1 MSTEGTVLGVLLL
14 VGFWLARSYVYVA
27 EGEVAVLTRFG
38 KAVRNGEGGL
48 HLLLPGLHRK
58 LPWDRVLRVC
68 IKEQSIELTGDE
80 DRTVMT
86 NDGIAI
92 RYQSA
97 LRFAP
102 LNDQLE
108 NYLFGLARPMEH
120 MVGTFTCLLR
130 NEIANFR
137 IPVRETSQLVPQANN
152 AEQLIDESLGAYAL
166 IRRERRTL
174 NQRVTDCGKRLVG
187 DHFGVRL
194 EAIDVTDFEPPD
206 ELREALHTVVQAK
219 NDVDAAL
226 FRSEGECQ
234 QRLLAAQR
242 GVQIAQERARAIEVE
257 MVDLGSHLAELED
270 NQVLDEYV
278 ERRRAEVL
286 LEARQVY
293 VRGAAEQKVNP

>member
-1 MSTEGTVLGVLLL
+1 MSTEGIVLGVLLL
-14 VGFWLARSYVYVA
+14 VVLGIARSYVYVA
-27 EGEVAVLTRFG
+27 EGAVAVLTRFG
-38 KAVRNGEGGL
+38 KAVRDSQGKL
-48 HLLLPGLHRK
+48 RLLMPGLHRK
-58 LPWDRVLRVC
+58 LPWDHVLRVC

-102 LNDQLE
+102 LSDQLE
-108 NYLFGLARPMEH
+108 NYLFGLARPMDH

-137 IPVRETSQLVPQANN
+137 TPVREASQLLVQTNS

-166 IRRERRTL
+166 IRRERRAL
-174 NQRVTDCGKRLVG
+174 NERVTDCGKRLVG

-219 NDVDAAL
+219 NDVDTAL
-226 FRSEGECQ
+226 FVAEGECQ

-242 GVQIAQERARAIEVE
+242 GVEIAQERARAIEVE
-257 MVDLGSHLAELED
+257 MVDLGSKLAELQD
-270 NQVLDEYV
+270 NQVLDDYV
-278 ERRRAEVL
+278 ARRRAEVL
-286 LEARQVY
+286 LESRQVY
-293 VRGAAEQKVNP
+293 VRSAAEQKVNP